1 MLMRSSL
8 FGGKTRVTFSLPAAS
23 PVGAVSVVGDFNGWQ
38 PGFHELKTR
47 RNGTRSVSVTLAP
60 GAYRFRYLASGGVWI
75 DDTAADR
82 LDGNCLIRV

>member
-8 FGGKTRVTFSLPAAS
+8 FGGKTRVTFSLSGAS
-23 PVGAVSVVGDFNGWQ
+23 AFGTVSVVGDFNGWQ
-38 PGFHELKTR
+38 PGLHELKTR

-60 GAYRFRYLASGGVWI
+60 GAYRFRYLASGGVWL
-75 DDTAADR
+75 DDVAADR